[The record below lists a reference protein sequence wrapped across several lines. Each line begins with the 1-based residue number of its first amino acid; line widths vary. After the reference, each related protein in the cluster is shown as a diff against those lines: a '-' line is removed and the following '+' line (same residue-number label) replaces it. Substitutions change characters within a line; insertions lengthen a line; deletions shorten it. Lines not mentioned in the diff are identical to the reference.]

1 MEILVGTGVA
11 LITPFNQDKSIDF
24 NALARLIEYQIA
36 GGTNYLVVLG
46 TTGETATLSKS
57 EKEEVFRFVADKAHG
72 RIPLVAGIGGNNTQ
86 DIIKQIQRVD
96 SRTYSAVLSVS
107 PYYNKPTQEGIYQH
121 YKAISDVSPLPLIL
135 YNVPGRTGSNIESA
149 TTIRLAKNCA
159 NIVGIKEASGN
170 FNQYSEIMRDKPDN
184 FLLISGDDGTFLPMA
199 ALGARGL
206 ISVLG
211 NALPET
217 ISTLVST
224 ALENDFESARRLHS
238 KVLDIIDLCFV
249 EGNPAGIKA
258 ILHQKGLCMNDVRL
272 PLVEVSENTVEA
284 ITAELQRLNND
295 ILA

>member
-1 MEILVGTGVA
+1 MEVLVGTGVA

-24 NALARLIEYQIA
+24 NALERLIEYQIA
-36 GGTNYLVVLG
+36 GGINYLVVLG

-57 EKEEVFRFVADKAHG
+57 EKEEVFRFVADKAQG

-86 DIIKQIQRVD
+86 DIIEQIQRVD
-96 SRTYSAVLSVS
+96 SRAYSAVLSVS

-149 TTIRLAKNCA
+149 TTIRLAENCP

-217 ISTLVST
+217 INTLVS
-224 ALENDFESARRLHS
+224 AGLENDFESARRLHS
-238 KVLDIIDLCFV
+238 KVLDIIDLCFI

>member
-24 NALARLIEYQIA
+24 NALERLIEYQIA

-57 EKEEVFRFVADKAHG
+57 EKEEVFRFVADKAQG

-86 DIIKQIQRVD
+86 DIIEQIQRVD
-96 SRTYSAVLSVS
+96 SRAYSAVLSVS

-149 TTIRLAKNCA
+149 TTIRLAENCP

-217 ISTLVST
+217 INTLVS
-224 ALENDFESARRLHS
+224 AGLENDFESARRLHS
-238 KVLDIIDLCFV
+238 KVLDIIDLCFI

>member
-1 MEILVGTGVA
+1 MEVLVGTGVA

-24 NALARLIEYQIA
+24 NALERLIEYQIA
-36 GGTNYLVVLG
+36 GGINYLVVLG

-57 EKEEVFRFVADKAHG
+57 EKEEVFRFVADKAQG

-86 DIIKQIQRVD
+86 DIIEQIQRVD
-96 SRTYSAVLSVS
+96 SRAYSAVLSVS

-149 TTIRLAKNCA
+149 TTIRLAENCP

-217 ISTLVST
+217 INTLVS
-224 ALENDFESARRLHS
+224 AGLENDFESARRLHS
-238 KVLDIIDLCFV
+238 KVLDIIDLCFI

-272 PLVEVSENTVEA
+272 PLVEVSESTVEA

>member
-57 EKEEVFRFVADKAHG
+57 EKEEVFRFVADKAQG

-86 DIIKQIQRVD
+86 DIIEQIQRVD
-96 SRTYSAVLSVS
+96 SRAYSAVLSVS

-149 TTIRLAKNCA
+149 TTIRLAENCP

-199 ALGARGL
+199 ALEARGL

-217 ISTLVST
+217 INTLVS
-224 ALENDFESARRLHS
+224 AGLENDFESARRLHS
-238 KVLDIIDLCFV
+238 KVLDIIDLCFI

>member
-1 MEILVGTGVA
+1 MEVLVGTGVA

-24 NALARLIEYQIA
+24 NALERLIEYQIA
-36 GGTNYLVVLG
+36 GGINYLVVLG

-57 EKEEVFRFVADKAHG
+57 EKEQVFRFVADKAQG

-86 DIIKQIQRVD
+86 DIIEQIQRVD
-96 SRTYSAVLSVS
+96 SRAYSAVLSVS

-149 TTIRLAKNCA
+149 TTIRLAENCP

-217 ISTLVST
+217 INTLVS
-224 ALENDFESARRLHS
+224 AGLENDFESARRLHS
-238 KVLDIIDLCFV
+238 KVLDIIDLCFI